1 MHKNTVKRRVNYIL
15 KTRIKH
21 CTKEILK
28 TTKIIAVALIL
39 IIGIILIKYK
49 PLYKV
54 EIDGVQIGYVKNK
67 KEFNSL
73 VNKYVENE
81 KNDQVAFVTLD
92 SNPSYELKLVE
103 NTIDS
108 NEDEVLETV
117 KENTT
122 TTYTA
127 YGITVNNDI
136 KTYVKTE
143 EDAENTV
150 KSINEQY
157 NAEDKKIDINVK
169 QIYSEEALETVETDN
184 AVETVTQIAD
194 VQIKEQEKQE
204 EKNNAIAVVNEVAII
219 TKPVSGSITSRYAEV
234 SRVRSGA
241 HTGLDIAAPS
251 GTDIKVCSN
260 GKVTFA
266 SYKGSYGNLIKVKH
280 ENGVETWYAHCSKL
294 YAKVGQ
300 EVKAGDI
307 IAAVGSTG
315 NSTGSHLHF
324 EIRIN
329 DNPVN
334 PQKYIYN
341 K

>member
-15 KTRIKH
+15 KSRIKH
-21 CTKEILK
+21 CTKEFLK
-28 TTKIIAVALIL
+28 VAKIIAVALIL

-54 EIDGVQIGYVKNK
+54 EINNIQIGYVKNK
-67 KEFNSL
+67 KEFNNL
-73 VNKYVENE
+73 IENYVNNNVNQEI
-81 KNDQVAFVTLD
+81 AFITLD
-92 SNPSYELKLVE
+92 SKPNYEIQLVE
-103 NTIDS
+103 NTVQS
-108 NEDEVLETV
+108 NEQEVFETV
-117 KENTT
+117 KENST

-143 EDAENTV
+143 EEAENAIKTL
-150 KSINEQY
+150 NEQY
-157 NAEDKKIDINVK
+157 NKENKKIDVNVK
-169 QIYSEEALETVETDN
+169 QIYSEENVDTVETEN
-184 AVETVTQIAD
+184 AVKTVTEIAD
-194 VQIKEQEKQE
+194 VQLKEDEKKEEQE
-204 EKNNAIAVVNEVAII
+204 NALAVVNEVAIAV
-219 TKPVSGSITSRYAEV
+219 KPVTGSITSRYAEV
-234 SRVRSGA
+234 SRIRSGA

-260 GKVTFA
+260 GKVVFA
-266 SYKGSYGNLIKVKH
+266 SNKGSYGNLIKVEH

-300 EVKAGDI
+300 EVKAGDV

-329 DNPVN
+329 GNPVN

>member
-1 MHKNTVKRRVNYIL
+1 MHKNTVKRRVKNIL

-73 VNKYVENE
+73 VNEYVESE

-108 NEDEVLETV
+108 NENEVLETV

-184 AVETVTQIAD
+184 AVETVAQIAD

-204 EKNNAIAVVNEVAII
+204 
-219 TKPVSGSITSRYAEV
+219 
-234 SRVRSGA
+234 
-241 HTGLDIAAPS
+241 
-251 GTDIKVCSN
+251 
-260 GKVTFA
+260 
-266 SYKGSYGNLIKVKH
+266 
-280 ENGVETWYAHCSKL
+280 
-294 YAKVGQ
+294 
-300 EVKAGDI
+300 
-307 IAAVGSTG
+307 
-315 NSTGSHLHF
+315 
-324 EIRIN
+324 
-329 DNPVN
+329 
-334 PQKYIYN
+334 
-341 K
+341 

>member
-15 KTRIKH
+15 KTRIKP

-73 VNKYVENE
+73 VNEYVESE

-108 NEDEVLETV
+108 NENEVLETV

-184 AVETVTQIAD
+184 AVETVAQIAD

-204 EKNNAIAVVNEVAII
+204 EINNAIAVVNEVAII
-219 TKPVSGSITSRYAEV
+219 KKPVSGSITSRYAEV

-266 SYKGSYGNLIKVKH
+266 SYKGSYGNLIKVEHK
-280 ENGVETWYAHCSKL
+280 NGVETWYAHCSKL